1 MSGIL
6 YLPIYHPAAA
16 LHQARLID
24 ALEGDFRQL
33 RLVLD
38 RELGSAGRSKRP
50 GRG

>member
-24 ALEGDFRQL
+24 ALEDDFRRL
-33 RLVLD
+33 RSLLD
-38 RELGSAGRSKRP
+38 EELDDTPSSP
-50 GRG
+50 GCAHA